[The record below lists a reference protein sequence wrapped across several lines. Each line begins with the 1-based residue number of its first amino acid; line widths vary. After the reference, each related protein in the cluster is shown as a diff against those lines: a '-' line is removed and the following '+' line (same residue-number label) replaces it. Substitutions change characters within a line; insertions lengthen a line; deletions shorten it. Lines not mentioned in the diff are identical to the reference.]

1 MDRFEGDHL
10 GPPSSGEKSLA
21 EIYCESL
28 ERLWMVVAKRGG
40 YRRGAVGCRM
50 AAIRWMDGCE

>member
-1 MDRFEGDHL
+1 MDRFDGDHL

-40 YRRGAVGCRM
+40 YRRGAVGCRKPV
-50 AAIRWMDGCE
+50 IPWMDGGE

>member
-1 MDRFEGDHL
+1 MDRFDGDHL

-28 ERLWMVVAKRGG
+28 ERLWMVVAERG
-40 YRRGAVGCRM
+40 
-50 AAIRWMDGCE
+50 D